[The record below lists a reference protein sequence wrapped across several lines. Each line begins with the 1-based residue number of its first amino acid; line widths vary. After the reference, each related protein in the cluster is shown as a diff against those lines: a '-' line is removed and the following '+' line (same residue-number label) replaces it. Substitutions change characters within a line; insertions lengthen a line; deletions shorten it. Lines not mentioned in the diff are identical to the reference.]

1 MLRRYQLRGRR
12 VPVPS
17 VTTDKAQTKPIDYKK
32 GLYTGTPNDL
42 QPQNT
47 LRYIADM
54 RFDGIGKYKTRKG
67 CDHYSVAIGEAVNVQ
82 VTSTSGA
89 ADKGFTTTTWYAEK
103 LTATATGPLS
113 RVDVR
118 LKNSSSAVG
127 TVLIRVY
134 SDNAGSPGTLLATTS
149 VDQTD
154 ITGSYA
160 YLSAYSMEAPT
171 ITNGSPYWVAVG
183 LQESGTGTMYIS
195 STTNSTNAKV
205 STNSGQ
211 TWSAGSYSLNVKL
224 YTATAGGVKGLTRI
238 YRPDGTGV
246 TFLAHGTHLYT
257 VNDVTGATTSVDSS
271 INSSATQ
278 VRLDYVNDILY
289 YVDGIGKPRKYN
301 FSAASEVSTS
311 PYNASNIMEHVGIL
325 FYFDKDDPTRLFYTN
340 FADYET
346 FTSTDFI
353 YVPAPKRADHL
364 TAMAKLNGILYPF
377 TQKNKYMLMGQDN
390 ATFRLDEAYAQ
401 KGTFSQESV
410 VFDENFIYFASDD
423 GIYKFNG
430 TSEKNITEGIIN
442 DYTGLLHKDDIHLQL
457 HDNKLYIWYRP
468 NGDAETNQCIVYNT
482 LYEVIESVDYNTYVG
497 RSFARHD
504 TTDKFL
510 QASNRAGVVY
520 YGEQS
525 TNDYHNLGSP
535 LVAEVRTAYDHF
547 GSPQQLKRITY
558 WRPIIQS
565 TQGDYTLQAG
575 FAADYSDDVNYSN
588 VSLQGSGYT
597 YDDPDTLYDSAT
609 YAAGVA
615 NIDTTLN
622 IFGSAY
628 RWQRRYKHHAAHEPI
643 EFAGEVLK
651 IQTRRLR

>member
-1 MLRRYQLRGRR
+1 MRYQLRGRR

-17 VTTDKAQTKPIDYKK
+17 VATEKAQTNPIDYKK
-32 GLYTGTPNDL
+32 GLFTGVPNDL
-42 QPQNT
+42 QPKNT
-47 LRYIADM
+47 LRYVADM
-54 RFDGIGKYKTRKG
+54 RFNGIGKYRTRKG
-67 CDHYSVAIGEAVNVQ
+67 CDHYSVALGEAVNVQ
-82 VTSTSGA
+82 VTSTTGA

-103 LTATATGPLS
+103 LTAAATGPAV
-113 RVDVR
+113 RVDVN
-118 LKNSSSAVG
+118 LKNAASATG
-127 TVLIRVY
+127 TVIVAIY
-134 SDNAGSPGTLLATTS
+134 SDASGTPGTLLATSS
-149 VDQTD
+149 VDETD
-154 ITGSYA
+154 IAATYNYETA
-160 YLSAYSMEAPT
+160 YFMQAPT
-171 ITNGSPYWVAVG
+171 ITSGTAYWVVVY
-183 LQESGTGTMYIS
+183 LQESGTGTMSVS

-205 STNSGQ
+205 STDSGQ
-211 TWSAGSYSLNVKL
+211 TWSAGAYSLNVKL

-238 YRPDGTGV
+238 YRPDGSGV
-246 TFLAHGTHLYT
+246 TFLAHGTNLYT
-257 VNDVTGATTSVDSS
+257 VNDSTGVTTSVDTGIS
-271 INSSATQ
+271 SSATK
-278 VRLDYVNDILY
+278 VRFEYVNDVLY
-289 YVDGIGKPRKYN
+289 YTDGIGKPRKYN
-301 FSAASEVSTS
+301 FTSASEVSSAPAAAT
-311 PYNASNIMEHVGIL
+311 NLVEHVGII
-325 FYFDKDDPTRLFYTN
+325 FYTRADDENQDYFTN

-353 YVPAPKRADHL
+353 YVPAPKKSDKT
-364 TAMAKLNGILYPF
+364 TAKAKLNGVLYFF
-377 TQKNKYMLMGQDN
+377 TKRNKYMLLGQDN

-410 VFDENFIYFASDD
+410 VFDENYIYFASDD
-423 GIYKFNG
+423 GVYRFNG
-430 TSEKNITEGIIN
+430 TSEKNILEGMID

-468 NGDAETNQCIVYNT
+468 NGDAEVNQCVVYNT
-482 LYEVIESVDYNTYVG
+482 LYDVVESVDYNTYVG

-520 YGEQS
+520 YSEQS

-547 GSPQQLKRITY
+547 GTPQQLKRIPY

-565 TQGDYTLQAG
+565 TQGNYTLQAG
-575 FAADYSDDVNYSN
+575 FAADYSDDVNFSN
-588 VSLQGSGYT
+588 ISLQGSGYT
-597 YDDPDTLYDSAT
+597 YDDADTLYDSAT
-609 YAAGVA
+609 YAAGVS

-651 IQTRRLR
+651 VQTRRLR